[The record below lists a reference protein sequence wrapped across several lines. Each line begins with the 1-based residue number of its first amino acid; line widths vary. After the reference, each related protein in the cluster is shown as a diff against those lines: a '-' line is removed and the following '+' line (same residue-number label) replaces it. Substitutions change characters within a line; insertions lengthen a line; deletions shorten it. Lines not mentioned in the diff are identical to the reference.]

1 MVITVSIGMVPG
13 ARLGPYEILAPVG
26 AGGTG
31 EVWKARDTRLDRI
44 VAIKRLKTQHGTR
57 FEQEARAIAALNHPH
72 ICQIFDVGPDYLV
85 LEFITGTPLR
95 GPLPA
100 GKALSLALQ
109 IADALEAAHKRGILH
124 RDLKPA
130 NIMVT
135 EAGAKLLDFGLAKL
149 TAEPDPDLTRT
160 MDGLVVGTA
169 AYMSPEQAQG
179 QTVDARSDVFSFG
192 AVLYEMLSGRRA
204 FSGSSILET
213 LNAVV
218 KGEALPLDCAG
229 SAVVDCCLAKNPDRR
244 FQSVPELK
252 EALRAALAQVSGSP
266 AAAQAV
272 AQVGASIAVL
282 PFANISGDPEQEYF
296 SDGLTEEIIN
306 ALVRIPGLR
315 VIARTSAFAF
325 KGRNTDV
332 RRIAE
337 TLGVSNVLEGSV
349 RRSGKRIRVIAELIT
364 AADGSHLWSER
375 FDRELA
381 DVFEMQDEISESI
394 ARTLQAKLTPESAPR
409 PRYVPKLAAHE
420 ALLRAWYFN
429 WKLTPES
436 AGRAR
441 QFFDEAIALDPQFA
455 LAHSAYAEHLFFL
468 AHVGAGPAHELM
480 PAMRAEARKA
490 LELDPSLSEAH
501 AALGLIAATYDHDW
515 QEAERRYTRAMLHD
529 VSPWTRALYGFYYL
543 LPAGRAEE
551 AVKQAELALQDDP
564 LHLVI
569 RATLTNS
576 LIGAGRYAEA
586 EQQIQQSLAL
596 EPNYFPTFHS
606 AAGLCAI
613 QGRFAEAL
621 AYAEK
626 AYALNPRTF
635 YSISALAGL
644 LARTGE
650 RARAEELMQLVR
662 TGRAWLVNTAFMYFG
677 FFSGDMEQAADSAE
691 KALEDGVPSICAAL
705 SLAKELHATPRWPR
719 LARMMNL
726 PVPR

>member
-1 MVITVSIGMVPG
+1 M
-13 ARLGPYEILAPVG
+13 
-26 AGGTG
+26 G

-44 VAIKRLKTQHGTR
+44 VAIKRLKAQRGTR

-109 IADALEAAHKRGILH
+109 IADALETAHKRGILH

-160 MDGLVVGTA
+160 MEGLVVGTA

-179 QTVDARSDVFSFG
+179 KAVDARSDVFSFG
-192 AVLYEMLSGRRA
+192 AVLHEMLSGRSA
-204 FSGSSILET
+204 FSRSSVLET

-218 KGEALPLDCAG
+218 RVDARPLDCAG
-229 SAVVDCCLAKNPDRR
+229 SAVVACCLAKDPGRR
-244 FQSVPELK
+244 FQNMPELK
-252 EALRAALAQVSGSP
+252 EALRAALAQVCGSP
-266 AAAQAV
+266 AAAQTV
-272 AQVGASIAVL
+272 AQVDASIAVL
-282 PFANISGDPEQEYF
+282 PFANMSGDPEQEYF

-306 ALVRIPGLR
+306 ALVKIPGLR

-325 KGRNTDV
+325 KGKNTDI
-332 RRIAE
+332 RHIAE
-337 TLGVSNVLEGSV
+337 TLGVSSVLEGSV

-381 DVFEMQDEISESI
+381 DVFEMQDEISASI
-394 ARTLQAKLTPESAPR
+394 ARTLQAKLTPESAAR
-409 PRYVPKLAAHE
+409 ARYVPKLAAHE
-420 ALLRAWYFN
+420 ALLRAWYFT
-429 WKLTPES
+429 WKLTRES
-436 AGRAR
+436 VAKAR
-441 QFFDEAIALDPQFA
+441 HFFEEAIALDPQFA

-468 AHVGAGPAHELM
+468 AHVGAGPPRELM
-480 PAMRAEARKA
+480 PAMRVEAHKA
-490 LELDPSLSEAH
+490 LELDPSFSEAH
-501 AALGLIAATYDHDW
+501 AALGLIAATYDYDW

-543 LPAGRAEE
+543 LPMGRVEDTVSQVE
-551 AVKQAELALQDDP
+551 TALQDDP

-586 EQQIQQSLAL
+586 EQQIQQLLAL
-596 EPNYFPTFHS
+596 EPNYFPAYHS
-606 AAGLCAI
+606 AAGLYAI

-621 AYAEK
+621 DYAEK
-626 AYALNPRTF
+626 AYAISPQTF
-635 YSISALAGL
+635 YSISTLAGL

-650 RARAEELMQLVR
+650 RARAEQLMEPVR
-662 TGRAWLVNTAFMYFG
+662 TRPAWLVNTAFLHFAL
-677 FFSGDMEQAADSAE
+677 FRGDLEQAADSAE
-691 KALEDGVPSICAAL
+691 KAIEDGVPSICAAL
-705 SLAKELHATPRWPR
+705 SLAKDLHASPRWPK
-719 LARMMNL
+719 LAKMMNL
-726 PVPR
+726 PAAR